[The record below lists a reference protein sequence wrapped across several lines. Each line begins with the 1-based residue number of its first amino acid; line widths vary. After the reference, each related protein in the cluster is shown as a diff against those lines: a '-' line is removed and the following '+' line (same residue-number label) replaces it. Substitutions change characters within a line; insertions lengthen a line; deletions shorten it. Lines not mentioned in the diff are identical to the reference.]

1 MAGGVITAAVIGGI
15 SSLFGGIS
23 SSKAAADQNAQA
35 QRNYEEQLKAAQAA
49 ADAQN
54 EYNQRAF
61 EVEKQNYQNFRK
73 YEWETAVKSW
83 QYQSE
88 IQDFQYLQAAKQYL
102 GSVENTEQQLI
113 YNSIAERQAQE
124 SEQASLNEIMVQDAF
139 QREGMLIES
148 LQREGQASLMQAG
161 GSRAKAIQATVA
173 DLGRNSA
180 ILRASLISAG
190 QQSERNMR
198 DIELSRYADDIKAKA
213 AMMIKPERLPDIP
226 SPIPP
231 PERIFVEPMAAL
243 PGFTPTPAMQSPA
256 GALFQGIS
264 SAAATVG
271 GMAMQAAYY
280 GRNSSN
286 TTTKTTTPPPQ
297 TTSLNYNSS
306 NLASRTIG

>member
-1 MAGGVITAAVIGGI
+1 MAGPLIGLAVGLSAVSAASSIAGGI
-15 SSLFGGIS
+15 SQSAS
-23 SSKAAADQNAQA
+23 AAEANSRAQANYEAQKKAAEAQA
-35 QRNYEEQLKAAQAA
+35 RR
-49 ADAQN
+49 QN
-54 EYNQRAF
+54 EYNKQVHEADKENYKRQRA
-61 EVEKQNYQNFRK
+61 
-73 YEWETAVKSW
+73 YEWETAIKSW

-102 GSVENTEQQLI
+102 GSVENTEQQLV
-113 YNSIAERQAQE
+113 YNSIAAREAQE

-198 DIELSRYADDIKAKA
+198 DIELSRYADDIRAKA

-231 PERIFVEPMAAL
+231 PERIFVEPMQATADYIPAPIRQNTFAPIMAGISGAAGQVAGAAAL
-243 PGFTPTPAMQSPA
+243 YQKHYTP
-256 GALFQGIS
+256 
-264 SAAATVG
+264 
-271 GMAMQAAYY
+271 
-280 GRNSSN
+280 
-286 TTTKTTTPPPQ
+286 
-297 TTSLNYNSS
+297 
-306 NLASRTIG
+306 SRTGN

>member
-1 MAGGVITAAVIGGI
+1 MPIAWAIGLGAVSAVASVAGGVSQSQAAGEAN
-15 SSLFGGIS
+15 SQAQANYEQQK
-23 SSKAAADQNAQA
+23 KAAA
-35 QRNYEEQLKAAQAA
+35 AA
-49 ADAQN
+49 AARQN
-54 EYNQRAF
+54 EYNKQVFEADKENYRRQRT
-61 EVEKQNYQNFRK
+61 

-88 IQDFQYLQAAKQYL
+88 IQDYQYLQTAKQYL
-102 GSVENTEQQLI
+102 GSVENTEQQLV
-113 YNSIAERQAQE
+113 YNSIAARQAQE

-148 LQREGQASLMQAG
+148 LQREGRASLVQAG

-198 DIELSRYADDIKAKA
+198 DIELSRYADDIRAKA

-231 PERIFVEPMAAL
+231 PERIFVEPMQATADYI
-243 PGFTPTPAMQSPA
+243 PTPIRQNTFAPIMSGIA
-256 GALFQGIS
+256 SGASSISQGLM
-264 SAAATVG
+264 VG
-271 GMAMQAAYY
+271 KAHGV
-280 GRNSSN
+280 
-286 TTTKTTTPPPQ
+286 
-297 TTSLNYNSS
+297 L
-306 NLASRTIG
+306 

>member
-1 MAGGVITAAVIGGI
+1 MPIPALVGLAIGASAISAGASVIGGI
-15 SSLFGGIS
+15 SQSQS
-23 SSKAAADQNAQA
+23 AAAANSRAQSNYNEQKKAAEAS
-35 QRNYEEQLKAAQAA
+35 AAR
-49 ADAQN
+49 QN
-54 EYNQRAF
+54 EFNKRLFESDKENYRRQRA
-61 EVEKQNYQNFRK
+61 

-88 IQDFQYLQAAKQYL
+88 IQDFQYLQTAKQFL
-102 GSVENTEQQLI
+102 GSVENTDQQLV
-113 YNSIAERQAQE
+113 YNSIAARQAQA

-148 LQREGQASLMQAG
+148 LQREGQASLVQAG

-226 SPIPP
+226 QPITP
-231 PERIFVEPMAAL
+231 PERIFVEPMEATADYI
-243 PGFTPTPAMQSPA
+243 PAPIMQNTFAPIMS
-256 GALFQGIS
+256 GIS
-264 SAAATVG
+264 GAASSVS
-271 GMAMQAAYY
+271 QAAMFAKKY
-280 GRNSSN
+280 G
-286 TTTKTTTPPPQ
+286 
-297 TTSLNYNSS
+297 
-306 NLASRTIG
+306 

>member
-1 MAGGVITAAVIGGI
+1 MPIAWAIGLGAVSAVASVAGGVSQSQAAGAAN
-15 SSLFGGIS
+15 SQAQANYEAQK
-23 SSKAAADQNAQA
+23 KAA
-35 QRNYEEQLKAAQAA
+35 EAA
-49 ADAQN
+49 AARQN
-54 EYNQRAF
+54 EYNKRVHEADKENYKRQRA
-61 EVEKQNYQNFRK
+61 

-102 GSVENTEQQLI
+102 GSVENTEQQLV
-113 YNSIAERQAQE
+113 YNSIAARQAQE

-231 PERIFVEPMAAL
+231 PERIFVEPMLATADYI
-243 PGFTPTPAMQSPA
+243 PAPIRQSTFAPIMSGIA
-256 GALFQGIS
+256 SGASSISQGLM
-264 SAAATVG
+264 VG
-271 GMAMQAAYY
+271 KAHGV
-280 GRNSSN
+280 
-286 TTTKTTTPPPQ
+286 
-297 TTSLNYNSS
+297 L
-306 NLASRTIG
+306 

>member
-1 MAGGVITAAVIGGI
+1 MAGPLIGLAVGLSAVSAASSIAGGI
-15 SSLFGGIS
+15 SQSQS
-23 SSKAAADQNAQA
+23 ASAANARAQENYEAQKKAAEAQA
-35 QRNYEEQLKAAQAA
+35 RR
-49 ADAQN
+49 QN
-54 EYNQRAF
+54 EYNKQVHEADKENYKRQRA
-61 EVEKQNYQNFRK
+61 
-73 YEWETAVKSW
+73 YEWETAIKSW

-88 IQDFQYLQAAKQYL
+88 IQDFQYLQTAKQYL

-113 YNSIAERQAQE
+113 YNSIAARQAQE

-148 LQREGQASLMQAG
+148 LQKEGQASLVQAG

-231 PERIFVEPMAAL
+231 PERIFVQPMEVTAD
-243 PGFTPTPAMQSPA
+243 FIPAPLRQNTFAPIMA
-256 GALFQGIS
+256 GISGGASSLSQGIMFGKKHG
-264 SAAATVG
+264 VF
-271 GMAMQAAYY
+271 
-280 GRNSSN
+280 
-286 TTTKTTTPPPQ
+286 
-297 TTSLNYNSS
+297 
-306 NLASRTIG
+306 

>member
-1 MAGGVITAAVIGGI
+1 MPIAWAIGLGAVSAVASVAGGVSQSQAAGEANNQAQANYEAQK
-15 SSLFGGIS
+15 
-23 SSKAAADQNAQA
+23 KAA
-35 QRNYEEQLKAAQAA
+35 EAA
-49 ADAQN
+49 AARQN
-54 EYNQRAF
+54 EYNKQVHEADKENYKRQRA
-61 EVEKQNYQNFRK
+61 

-88 IQDFQYLQAAKQYL
+88 IQDFQYLQTAKQYL
-102 GSVENTEQQLI
+102 GSVENTEQQLV
-113 YNSIAERQAQE
+113 YNSIAARQAQE

-161 GSRAKAIQATVA
+161 GSRSKAIQATVA

-198 DIELSRYADDIKAKA
+198 DIALSRYADDIKAKA

-231 PERIFVEPMAAL
+231 PERIFVEPMQATADYI
-243 PGFTPTPAMQSPA
+243 PAPIRQSTFAPIMSGIA
-256 GALFQGIS
+256 SGASSISQGLM
-264 SAAATVG
+264 VG
-271 GMAMQAAYY
+271 KAHGV
-280 GRNSSN
+280 
-286 TTTKTTTPPPQ
+286 
-297 TTSLNYNSS
+297 L
-306 NLASRTIG
+306 